1 MVMHFCSDDDVD
13 VLEGLNVVHVIVHL
27 SIRPPYKNVVEK
39 CVAWRG
45 ELRHPAFNKNAPECP
60 PQLALYKRQNRV
72 NKGLLYMDTIN
83 CTMKLVL
90 IQMCPFC

>member
-27 SIRPPYKNVVEK
+27 SIRPPYKNVVER

-45 ELRHPAFNKNAPECP
+45 ELRHPAFFQQKCTGMPTSAGFNTKDRIEPIRGFCIWI
-60 PQLALYKRQNRV
+60 QLIV
-72 NKGLLYMDTIN
+72 
-83 CTMKLVL
+83 
-90 IQMCPFC
+90 P